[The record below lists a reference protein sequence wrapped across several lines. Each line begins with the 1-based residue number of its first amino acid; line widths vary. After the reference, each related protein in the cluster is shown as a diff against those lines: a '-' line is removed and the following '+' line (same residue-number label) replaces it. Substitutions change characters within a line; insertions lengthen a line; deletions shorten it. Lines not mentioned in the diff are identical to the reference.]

1 MEKSDKD
8 KLYVILF
15 LLMLFLLDMCV
26 VGGVL
31 LHGKANFPEL
41 LKHLK
46 A

>member
-1 MEKSDKD
+1 MNKTDKD

-15 LLMLFLLDMCV
+15 LVMLFLLDMCV

>member
-1 MEKSDKD
+1 MNKTDKD
-8 KLYVILF
+8 KLYLTLF

-31 LHGKANFPEL
+31 YKGKANFPEL

>member
-1 MEKSDKD
+1 MNPSDKD
-8 KLYVILF
+8 KLYITLF

>member
-1 MEKSDKD
+1 MNPSDKD

-15 LLMLFLLDMCV
+15 LVILFLLDMGV
-26 VGGVL
+26 VAGVL